1 MGRVKTENHLP
12 EKPKEQLRQKV
23 MELDS
28 RSTDLFRKIEKS
40 WKPGMQFTLP
50 VQFSDATESARYAKR
65 FTNRV

>member
-40 WKPGMQFTLP
+40 WKPGMRLTL
-50 VQFSDATESARYAKR
+50 SGLRL
-65 FTNRV
+65 NRNQTRR